1 MHHLHSLAPA
11 SMLLVFIS
19 FLHLVSIYISVA
31 GRFSSVI
38 HLLFIKSPFR
48 GFYFFVYSR
57 IIYING
63 CVSFERF
70 FVIKPWKEFCV
81 ASPSSVSLLRP
92 FHSAAKSGKA
102 VFVNRRQQVD
112 MPNQPTITIFLV
124 NTFKAIVKVGC
135 LAGYYRRFVILLAVP
150 PLSSRQLLCPSASFT
165 QPLLIRSIPPCS
177 QQCCCFSAWHPAAKH
192 KPKPS
197 RMHSHFHK
205 PLHGSLGSIP
215 LLPRYF
221 ISAGFS
227 PPAAN
232 FYFARR
238 SPHLGFVHLAAAI
251 AHSPL
256 ISQSIA
262 KVHLH
267 SSATYV
273 PCGKYTPVA
282 SYGAAIAFVPHAL
295 LPAPL
300 WGLAV
305 RLHDVVPPYSG
316 GRLRLAI
323 PTVRTSVPHGHA
335 SFSPQALLPE
345 IQRKI
350 CVCISENDF

>member
-1 MHHLHSLAPA
+1 VECQQLQCPS
-11 SMLLVFIS
+11 
-19 FLHLVSIYISVA
+19 
-31 GRFSSVI
+31 
-38 HLLFIKSPFR
+38 
-48 GFYFFVYSR
+48 
-57 IIYING
+57 G
-63 CVSFERF
+63 C
-70 FVIKPWKEFCV
+70 
-81 ASPSSVSLLRP
+81 
-92 FHSAAKSGKA
+92 
-102 VFVNRRQQVD
+102 
-112 MPNQPTITIFLV
+112 
-124 NTFKAIVKVGC
+124 
-135 LAGYYRRFVILLAVP
+135 YRRFVILLSVP
-150 PLSSRQLLCPSASFT
+150 PHSSRQLLCPSASFI

-238 SPHLGFVHLAAAI
+238 SPHLGCVHLAAAI
-251 AHSPL
+251 AHSSL

-267 SSATYV
+267 SSATSV

-295 LPAPL
+295 LSAPL

-305 RLHDVVPPYSG
+305 RLRSFVPHHSG
-316 GRLRLAI
+316 GRQKARNWIVLKLLVFLNSAFLDQFVLYLLN
-323 PTVRTSVPHGHA
+323 TVY
-335 SFSPQALLPE
+335 E
-345 IQRKI
+345 KKI
-350 CVCISENDF
+350 FCQLTLN